1 MNDVDPRLGREPIVN
16 AQGQLIGF
24 NLCCAKPAMAQ
35 RRTQDLPVPDAGTQA
50 VLGQVASLL
59 KDAWRDPVIGPHK
72 GFIPVDARS
81 LADGDSLD
89 GVLHQLSPQATV
101 LSLASDCKPQA
112 QTVERLV
119 ELRNRGFGVAARA
132 DQSAAERAAWL
143 DVATH
148 LKVDIRR
155 LDAQSEAVVLPTL
168 HYGSQVLIA
177 ESVDTPEAASRCIG
191 LGFQALQGSQVGP
204 VEALSQVRM
213 GIDHTLARAVLRRLV
228 AGADLVELDAMIR
241 GDVALCWR
249 LLRYVRTANFGLHV
263 PVRSLWDALEM
274 VGRARLERWI
284 RLLLDSVEDLSPIA
298 ARLAHGAALRGHAM
312 ELMGRDYFEPPE
324 HSNLFLTGAFATLP
338 AVTLKPMVE
347 AVQSIALPNPVIDAL
362 VEGTGPYGAL
372 LSLVKALEQD
382 QHQEIA
388 ALSESLSMSPVSLNK
403 ARRWMDG
410 LQACPQRPAAASGV
424 CAGAM

>member
-24 NLCCAKPAMAQ
+24 NLSCAAPALDA
-35 RRTQDLPVPDAGTQA
+35 RREPGGMVLDASTQA

-59 KDAWRDPVIGPHK
+59 KNAGRDPVIGPHK

-89 GVLHQLSPQATV
+89 DVLQRLSPQATV
-101 LSLASDCKPQA
+101 LSLAPDCKPRA

-119 ELRNRGFGVAARA
+119 QLRDRGFGVAARA
-132 DQSAAERAAWL
+132 DQSAAERSAWL

-155 LDAQSEAVVLPTL
+155 LDAQSEAVLLPTL

-177 ESVDTPEAASRCIG
+177 ESVDTAEAARHCID
-191 LGFQALQGSQVGP
+191 LGFQALQGNQVGP
-204 VEALSQVRM
+204 VETLSRVRI
-213 GIDHTLARAVLRRLV
+213 GIDHELARAVLRRLA
-228 AGADLVELDAMIR
+228 AGAGIDELDSMIR

-263 PVRSLWDALEM
+263 PVRSLWHALEL

-284 RLLLDSVEDLSPIA
+284 GLLLSSVEDLSPIA
-298 ARLAHGAALRGHAM
+298 ARLAHGAALRGRAL
-312 ELMGRDYFEPPE
+312 ELMGRDYFEVQE
-324 HSNLFLTGAFATLP
+324 RGNLFLTGAFATLP
-338 AVTLKPMVE
+338 AVTLRPMAE
-347 AVQSIALPNPVIDAL
+347 AVQAIALPSAVVDAL
-362 VEGTGPYGAL
+362 VDGTGPYGAL
-372 LSLVKALEQD
+372 LSLVRALEQD
-382 QHQEIA
+382 RHQDIT
-388 ALSESLSMSPVSLNK
+388 ALGESLSMSPVVLDR
-403 ARRWMDG
+403 ARRLMDG
-410 LQACPQRPAAASGV
+410 LQACPQMSASNQGV
-424 CAGAM
+424 RA